1 MYGPR
6 PTWCRHRDQE
16 RDRDR
21 AGGCALHHEAAHG
34 ETAPLIPERLR
45 VADNPQQTIRELKE
59 LVIAYAKQETLDEMK
74 GLGRYV
80 AYGVGGALLIGTGVM
95 FLAIGAL
102 RALEG
107 DSSGRHFTG
116 NWSWAP
122 YAIVV
127 VGALVLAGGS
137 WLLGTR
143 RNKKR
148 KKS

>member
-1 MYGPR
+1 LQRGV
-6 PTWCRHRDQE
+6 
-16 RDRDR
+16 
-21 AGGCALHHEAAHG
+21 AHG

-59 LVIAYAKQETLDEMK
+59 LVIAYAKQETLDPLK

-107 DSSGRHFTG
+107 DRRGPHFTG

-122 YAIVV
+122 YAIVI
-127 VGALVLAGGS
+127 VGALALAGLS
-137 WLLGTR
+137 WFVGTS

-148 KKS
+148 KKA